1 MTTFPVHPLTLLF
14 YGLVLVAIGAL
25 VQLVRSSRRR
35 ETASFPLAALTLLA
49 CLDAMAFL
57 GGFSIGPLLVLVAS
71 VLAVVLAA
79 MVRSYRVQVGLACL
93 ATLLLAAGM
102 WTGTFANVRLTLG
115 IGLVSAVVVA
125 MVQLGRGLTE
135 RGVGAFGGWGL
146 TLTACLGG
154 LSLLLGSTPGS
165 LWSRLPLPAAVLGLG
180 LALVSKRYRP
190 PLLLVA
196 LANVLLGLGFL
207 SA

>member
-1 MTTFPVHPLTLLF
+1 MTTFPVQPLTLLF
-14 YGLVLVAIGAL
+14 YGLALVSIGAL
-25 VQLVRSSRRR
+25 VQLVRSSRHR
-35 ETASFPLAALTLLA
+35 ETAAFPLAALTLLA

-57 GGFSIGPLLVLVAS
+57 GGFSIGPLLVLVTSA
-71 VLAVVLAA
+71 LAVVLAA
-79 MVRSYRVQVGLACL
+79 LVRSYRMQVGLVSL

-102 WTGTFANVRLTLG
+102 WTGIFATVRLILA
-115 IGLVSAVVVA
+115 ISLVSAAVVA
-125 MVQLGRGLTE
+125 MVQLGRRLTQ
-135 RGVGAFGGWGL
+135 RGARAFGGWGVAL
-146 TLTACLGG
+146 TGCLSG

-165 LWSRLPLPAAVLGLG
+165 LWSRLPVPAAVLGLG
-180 LALVSKRYRP
+180 LALVSKRYRL

>member
-1 MTTFPVHPLTLLF
+1 MTNFPVQPLTLLF
-14 YGLVLVAIGAL
+14 YGLALVAIGAL

-35 ETASFPLAALTLLA
+35 ETAAFPLAVLTLLA

-71 VLAVVLAA
+71 VLAVVFAA
-79 MVRSYRVQVGLACL
+79 MVRSYRVQVGLVSL

-102 WTGTFANVRLTLG
+102 WTGTLATVRPILG
-115 IGLVSAVVVA
+115 IGLVSAAVVA
-125 MVQLGRGLTE
+125 MVQLGRRLTQ
-135 RGVGAFGGWGL
+135 RGVGAFGGWGV
-146 TLTACLGG
+146 TLTGCLGG

-165 LWSRLPLPAAVLGLG
+165 LWSRLPMPAAVLGLG